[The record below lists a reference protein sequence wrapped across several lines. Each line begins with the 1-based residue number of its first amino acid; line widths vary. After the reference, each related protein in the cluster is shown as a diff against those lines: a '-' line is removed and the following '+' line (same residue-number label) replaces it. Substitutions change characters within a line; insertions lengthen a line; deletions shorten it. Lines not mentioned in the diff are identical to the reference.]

1 MASVLETLR
10 RSMPPPRLEE
20 CRRILCVQP
29 HPDDTEIGAGAT
41 VAKLARLGAEITYLT
56 VTDGGLGG
64 PAEVRREEQAAA
76 ARILGVKELLW
87 LGFPDAGDYGEDK
100 VRREIIRIIRELR
113 PDLVLTVDPWLPY
126 EAHPDHLKTGRAASA
141 AALLGHLPA
150 PAGREANPGAGR
162 SPIRGIAYYFTAAP
176 NAFVEVGSEEW
187 ERKFAALAC
196 HRSQMDERA
205 VAAYRMYFELKAAA
219 FGAERAEGFKV
230 LPREMM
236 HCMAEAGEY

>member
-1 MASVLETLR
+1 MSSVLETLR
-10 RSMPPPRLEE
+10 RLMPRPRLEE

-29 HPDDTEIGAGAT
+29 HPDDTELGAGAA
-41 VAKLARLGAEITYLT
+41 VARLARLGTEIAYLT

-87 LGFPDAGDYGEDK
+87 LGFPDAGDYGEDE
-100 VRREIIRIIRELR
+100 VRREIVAVIRRLQ

-126 EAHPDHLKTGRAASA
+126 ETHPDHRKTGHAASA

-150 PAGREANPGAGR
+150 ETGREAGPR
-162 SPIRGIAYYFTAAP
+162 SSIRGIAYYFTAAP
-176 NAFVEVGSEEW
+176 NAFVEADPEDW
-187 ERKFAALAC
+187 ERKFAALSC
-196 HRSQMDERA
+196 HRSQMDAEA
-205 VAAYRMYFELKAAA
+205 LASYRRYFELKAAA
-219 FGAERAEGFKV
+219 FGKKRGEGFKV

-236 HCMAEAGEY
+236 HCMAEAAEF